1 MASAWP
7 SSADPRLTAV
17 AELKPAYLISG
28 DDDAKIDVW
37 RARVRKRADEER
49 GPGGLEAFD
58 AAASDPMEVAAALA
72 TLTFD
77 PGTRYLLVDQVQS
90 WKPAQL
96 EPLSEALALRPP
108 ETVLVLIA
116 RGKPPKQ
123 LVSAVKK
130 AGGEEREYAAP
141 KPWQLPKWAVERAAE
156 EGVQLDP
163 ETAKELVSIVG
174 TSQQRLA
181 REIEKLA
188 LAVHPATRIGPDD
201 VERLASGDAAPGAY
215 DLADALAAGDGKEA
229 LAIAER
235 IAAHEGKPGGLLWS
249 IARRLREVH
258 RAAALLEAGMP
269 EQKAGEAVSRQPWLA
284 RKIVARAKKADRA
297 TLEQVLCVLAEA
309 EIEFR
314 GGGELALDEDS
325 AFSLALTRAAA

>member
-1 MASAWP
+1 
-7 SSADPRLTAV
+7 V
-17 AELKPAYLISG
+17 AELKPVYLISG

-58 AAASDPMEVAAALA
+58 AAASDPAEVAAALA

-77 PGTRYLLVDQVQS
+77 PGTRYLLVDQVQA

-96 EPLSEALALRPP
+96 EPLTAALASLPP

-116 RGKPPKQ
+116 RGKAPKQ
-123 LVSAVKK
+123 LAGAVKK

-141 KPWQLPKWAVERAAE
+141 KPWQLPKWAVERAGE

-174 TSQQRLA
+174 SSQQRLA

-188 LAVHPATRIGPDD
+188 LAVHPAGRIGLEDI
-201 VERLASGDAAPGAY
+201 ERLASGDAAPGAY
-215 DLADALAAGDGKEA
+215 DLADALAAGDRREA

-258 RAAALLEAGMP
+258 RAAALLETGMP
-269 EQKAGEAVSRQPWLA
+269 EKKVGEAVTRQPWLA
-284 RKIVARAKKADRA
+284 KKIVARAKKADRA

-309 EIEFR
+309 EVDLR
-314 GGGELALDEDS
+314 GGGDLALDEES
-325 AFSLALTRAAA
+325 AFSLALTRAA

>member
-1 MASAWP
+1 MAG
-7 SSADPRLTAV
+7 
-17 AELKPAYLISG
+17 LKPAYLISG

-37 RARVRKRADEER
+37 RARVRRRADEER

-58 AAASDPMEVAAALA
+58 AGASDPQEGAAALA
-72 TLTFD
+72 MLSFD
-77 PGTRYLLVDQVQS
+77 PGTRYLLVDQVQA
-90 WKPAQL
+90 WKPTQL
-96 EPLSEALALRPP
+96 EPVVDALGALPP

-123 LVSAVKK
+123 LAAAVEK
-130 AGGEEREYAAP
+130 AGGDSREYAAP
-141 KPWQLPKWAVERAAE
+141 KPWHLPKWAVERAGE

-174 TSQQRLA
+174 PSQQRLA

-188 LAVHPATRIGPDD
+188 IGVHPATRIGLED
-201 VERLASGDAAPGAY
+201 VERLASGDVSPGAY
-215 DLADALAAGDGKEA
+215 DLADALAAGDRREA
-229 LAIAER
+229 LALAEQ
-235 IAAHEGKPGGLLWS
+235 IAAHEGKPGGLVWS

-258 RAAALLEAGMP
+258 RAASLLEAGVP

-284 RKIVARAKKADRA
+284 KKIVARAKKADRA
-297 TLEQVLCVLAEA
+297 TLEQLLCVLAEV
-309 EIEFR
+309 EIDLR

-325 AFSLALTRAAA
+325 AFTLALVRAA

>member
-1 MASAWP
+1 
-7 SSADPRLTAV
+7 V

-37 RARVRKRADEER
+37 RARVRRRADEER

-58 AAASDPMEVAAALA
+58 AGVSDPPEVAAALA
-72 TLTFD
+72 TLSFD
-77 PGTRYLLVDQVQS
+77 PGTRYLLVDQVQA

-96 EPLSEALALRPP
+96 EPIEAALAELPP
-108 ETVLVLIA
+108 DTVLVLIA
-116 RGKPPKQ
+116 RGKAQKP
-123 LVSAVKK
+123 LVAGVKK
-130 AGGEEREYAAP
+130 AGGEAREYAAP
-141 KPWQLPKWAVERAAE
+141 KPWHLPKWATERAGE
-156 EGVQLDP
+156 EGVQLDS

-174 TSQQRLA
+174 PNQQRLA

-188 LAVHPATRIGPDD
+188 LAVHPATRIQLED
-201 VERLASGDAAPGAY
+201 VERLAAGDASPGAY
-215 DLADALAAGDGKEA
+215 DLADALAAGDRREA

-235 IAAHEGKPGGLLWS
+235 IAAHEGKPGGLVWS

-258 RAAALLEAGMP
+258 RAAALLEAGVP
-269 EQKAGEAVSRQPWLA
+269 EGKVGEAVNRQPWLA
-284 RKIVARAKKADRA
+284 KKIVARAKKADRA

-309 EIEFR
+309 EVDFR

-325 AFSLALTRAAA
+325 AFSLALTRAAV

>member
-1 MASAWP
+1 
-7 SSADPRLTAV
+7 V

-37 RARVRKRADEER
+37 RARVRRRADEER
-49 GPGGLEAFD
+49 GPGGLEGFD
-58 AAASDPMEVAAALA
+58 AGASDPQEIAAALA
-72 TLTFD
+72 TLSFD
-77 PGTRYLLVDQVQS
+77 PGTRYVLVDQVQA

-96 EPLSEALALRPP
+96 EPLQSALGSLPP

-123 LVSAVKK
+123 LVSAVKA
-130 AGGEEREYAAP
+130 AGGETRDYAAP
-141 KPWQLPKWAVERAAE
+141 KPWQLPKWAVERAGE
-156 EGVQLDP
+156 EGVQLDS
-163 ETAKELVSIVG
+163 ETAKELVSVVG
-174 TSQQRLA
+174 PSQQRLA

-188 LAVHPATRIGPDD
+188 LAVHPATRIGLED
-201 VERLASGDAAPGAY
+201 VERLASGDTAPGAY
-215 DLADALAAGDGKEA
+215 DLADALAAGDRRAA

-235 IAAHEGKPGGLLWS
+235 IAAHEGKPGGLLWA

-269 EQKAGEAVSRQPWLA
+269 EQKVGETVTRQPWLA
-284 RKIVARAKKADRA
+284 KKIVARAKKADRA

-309 EIEFR
+309 EVDLR